1 MTLFEILVP
10 ASWALFSNL
19 LIDAP
24 GGAEWKHRS
33 RPIWACV
40 GSSQSPFVRF
50 GVKEGRAKLRRWL
63 WLRPGRSWPPGSL
76 GQGNQFCGQT
86 RLLGE
91 SCDQQPLLYELVPPS
106 APRDVILGTLQTCT
120 GIENPLWGEKPT
132 SEKSNSTNRADPALI
147 LCVEWL
153 FAAFT
158 ASEGE
163 MCLQSTEDKDLCG

>member
-1 MTLFEILVP
+1 MILFEILVP

-19 LIDAP
+19 LKDAP

-50 GVKEGRAKLRRWL
+50 GVKEGRAKLRRQPWL
-63 WLRPGRSWPPGSL
+63 HPGRSWPPGSL
-76 GQGNQFCGQT
+76 GQGNRFCGQT
-86 RLLGE
+86 RLLGG
-91 SCDQQPLLYELVPPS
+91 SCDQQPVLYELVPPS
-106 APRDVILGTLQTCT
+106 APRDVILGTLQPCT
-120 GIENPLWGEKPT
+120 GIENTLWGKKTT
-132 SEKSNSTNRADPALI
+132 SQQSNSTNRADPALI

-158 ASEGE
+158 ASESE
-163 MCLQSTEDKDLCG
+163 LCLQSTEDKDLCG